1 MELYLQKK
9 FCDYI
14 IACETELLQH
24 NDLINGPTILCNIAS
39 AEYELE
45 LYRKCIRTCHRAFD
59 LNPNFIRAHFLHLR
73 CLVKLGKEDLCVVL
87 CEAILSG
94 CQGRFEFE
102 NVTIMLQIQDL
113 MESVK
118 SKNILQN
125 PSSVDGNNTVTTP
138 PRETVSKETNTSKVS
153 EIRNTE
159 SEAINGVEN
168 RTISA
173 ITTSFSGEI
182 TQKILP
188 ETTIAPPKAS
198 KKARAKRQP
207 PTCGI
212 SSVAESSAIKQ
223 DSNSL
228 PTVTVTATDRSTVKK
243 DTPAPPPP
251 PATVAKTTVVS
262 KVTASPVVVIK
273 TLQGKEVLKS
283 SPTPTTV
290 TATALVCKPP
300 PTPPATATAA
310 STVAI
315 TPVGAMS
322 KANLE
327 KALSDYLINEDALVT
342 RTLLK
347 SVRSSLCCAHGED
360 IVDDMIAFG
369 YLQVNTGG
377 GNLPSAVH
385 WGY

>member
-14 IACETELLQH
+14 IACETELVQH
-24 NDLINGPTILCNIAS
+24 NDLVNGPTILCNIAS

-73 CLVKLGKEDLCVVL
+73 CLVKLGKGDLCVVL

-102 NVTIMLQIQDL
+102 NVNIMLQIQDL

-118 SKNILQN
+118 SKNALQN
-125 PSSVDGNNTVTTP
+125 PCSIDGNNTESTP
-138 PRETVSKETNTSKVS
+138 PRITVSKETNASKGS

-159 SEAINGVEN
+159 TEAINGIEN
-168 RTISA
+168 RTNSA
-173 ITTSFSGEI
+173 IKASFSGEI
-182 TQKILP
+182 TEKILP
-188 ETTIAPPKAS
+188 ETTVISPKAS
-198 KKARAKRQP
+198 KKGRARRQP
-207 PTCGI
+207 PTHVI
-212 SSVAESSAIKQ
+212 SPVAESSRIEQ
-223 DSNSL
+223 VSNNL
-228 PTVTVTATDRSTVKK
+228 PTVTDRSTEKK
-243 DTPAPPPP
+243 DTPAPPVQ
-251 PATVAKTTVVS
+251 TSKSAKAKVVTKAAS
-262 KVTASPVVVIK
+262 SPVVVIQN
-273 TLQGKEVLKS
+273 LQGKEVPKS
-283 SPTPTTV
+283 LPTPE
-290 TATALVCKPP
+290 TATAPALVSRS
-300 PTPPATATAA
+300 TPAKTTAEATL
-310 STVAI
+310 SLM
-315 TPVGAMS
+315 PVGTMS

-327 KALSDYLINEDALVT
+327 KSLSDYLINEDALVT

-369 YLQVNTGG
+369 YLQVNTGEKIS
-377 GNLPSAVH
+377 LTAAYR
-385 WGY
+385 WYCLFIEQL